1 MSSIS
6 EPDVNEVNENV
17 DGPVIEIPPLDD
29 VKLFSAIM
37 NSQNNNDPDLE
48 SSFQPGSDS
57 WSIPR
62 ARSPG
67 DGMEKESDKTDG
79 NTNNSKQMIT
89 VSKENIGKSK
99 EKPIRDTNDK
109 DYLKNC
115 TVEIKGDD
123 RSGSQTK
130 TREVSETSKTKK
142 EDNQTSGGTVTA
154 SHSNTGIF
162 TKLIEAKVSDI
173 VSAGEQIETDEKH
186 SDQKKNKYKDGRDV
200 FNFSENADKSIQSF
214 VDLYSGESVL
224 DEPEKEKEESLT
236 NKIMDDIPEVPS
248 IYSRT
253 EESDLSCDEDTE
265 SFCQSSDPALEKSRM
280 SNNSTPSKRS
290 KASTPVSDIRSL
302 VNAAESRH
310 LAEDLDKISVS
321 SDKGLIGYHRPL
333 KSPYSDS
340 ALYGKLS
347 NRNTPDMVSA
357 NQNRCKSA
365 MSNSSAN
372 DTEEEQA
379 ANKILYNRSSS
390 RLSAN
395 DVTGYGNSPCPS
407 TDDEKL
413 SINTHSSTQSPSTD
427 LEGKYFS
434 ICLLC

>member
-1 MSSIS
+1 MSGIS
-6 EPDVNEVNENV
+6 EPDVNEINENV

-48 SSFQPGSDS
+48 SSFQPGGDC

-67 DGMEKESDKTDG
+67 DGMEKETDKTDG

-89 VSKENIGKSK
+89 VSKEDVGKNQ
-99 EKPIRDTNDK
+99 EKLICDTNDK
-109 DYLKNC
+109 DYLKDS
-115 TVEIKGDD
+115 TGKIKADD
-123 RSGSQTK
+123 ISGSQTE
-130 TREVSETSKTKK
+130 TREAPGTSKTRK
-142 EDNQTSGGTVTA
+142 EDNKSSVGIATA
-154 SHSNTGIF
+154 SHSDTGIF
-162 TKLIEAKVSDI
+162 TKLIEAKVLDI
-173 VSAGEQIETDEKH
+173 VSAGEQMETDEKH
-186 SDQKKNKYKDGRDV
+186 SDQKKNEYRGGKDV
-200 FNFSENADKSIQSF
+200 FDFSEDADKSVQRF

-224 DEPEKEKEESLT
+224 DESKEEKKESLT
-236 NKIMDDIPEVPS
+236 NKIMDEFPEVPS

-253 EESDLSCDEDTE
+253 EDSDLSNDEDTE

-290 KASTPVSDIRSL
+290 KASTPVSDIKSS
-302 VNAAESRH
+302 VNATESRH
-310 LAEDLDKISVS
+310 MAEDLDKISVS
-321 SDKGLIGYHRPL
+321 SDKGLIGDRRPL

-365 MSNSSAN
+365 MSNSSAYE
-372 DTEEEQA
+372 TEDEQVA
-379 ANKILYNRSSS
+379 DKIVCNSSSS

-395 DVTGYGNSPCPS
+395 DVTGYRNSPYPS

-413 SINTHSSTQSPSTD
+413 SVNTHSSTQSPSTD
-427 LEGKYFS
+427 FEGK
-434 ICLLC
+434 